1 MSPDEINEVLLVGGS
16 TRIPWVRRMLED
28 YFDNP
33 PNDNLNPDEGVAYG
47 ATIMA
52 GILAASAPADDEL
65 PVDENEGGGWQA
77 AAQPEEPLH

>member
-33 PNDNLNPDEGVAYG
+33 PNDNLNADEGVAYG

-52 GILAASAPADDEL
+52 G
-65 PVDENEGGGWQA
+65 
-77 AAQPEEPLH
+77 